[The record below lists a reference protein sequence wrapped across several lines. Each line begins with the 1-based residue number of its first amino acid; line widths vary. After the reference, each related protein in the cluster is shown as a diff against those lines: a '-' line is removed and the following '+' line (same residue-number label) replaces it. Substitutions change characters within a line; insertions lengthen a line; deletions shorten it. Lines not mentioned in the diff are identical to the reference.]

1 MRFALP
7 FFLLVLAAPA
17 LAGDLL
23 DRLAA
28 EDPQVREAARKELRG
43 VSALELGEMQKNAK
57 DAEAAAALREEVER
71 RREAPVADRADALAK
86 KFASRL
92 GSEKDLYALDTF
104 AIPVLVHWLDRDD
117 EIPNMFFSGSC
128 FVDFTPITLDL
139 AARTWLQQLSGE
151 NPGPASDDWKRWA
164 AGRRGRPLAEVALDG
179 LMRRGYQVR
188 SGKPEEAA
196 AALVAAFEGESKK
209 GWPTPLN
216 EWKAGGMVLAA
227 RWLLETRLGEGVR
240 QRDLFAPRNDEAAPY
255 REWLAANRG
264 FVEWNGRRYS
274 SSAKPEDWIKAL
286 AGDDKDAIAGALRLL
301 APHAALAAPAARRHL
316 EARPLEVARI
326 MSEAGLKAT
335 PAELRPIFAALGSN
349 VLAEGFREL
358 LSGDA
363 VADFIRTR
371 PPADHLANALHALA
385 ECGESRHAALA
396 LEFAKSAENTSGDP
410 EDWVNGR
417 AAQAVA
423 ALGDDAQVAK
433 ILPWL
438 KASNPFVRVEV
449 AGPLLRRGR
458 SQGWPA
464 IVEALETGHL
474 SPPILR
480 SRLGAIVGD
489 FPVSDDA
496 PEWRAWGETVGKY
509 RWDEAA
515 KTWKK

>member
-216 EWKAGGMVLAA
+216 QWKVGGMALAA
-227 RWLLETRLGEGVR
+227 RWLLEARMGEGAR
-240 QRDLFAPRNDEAAPY
+240 ARDPFAPKPEEAAPY
-255 REWLAANRG
+255 RQWIAANRG
-264 FVEWNGRRYS
+264 HITWDGQRFAS
-274 SSAKPEDWIKAL
+274 AAKPEDWIAIL
-286 AGDDKDAIAGALRLL
+286 EGDDADAVAGALRLL
-301 APHAALAAPAARRHL
+301 APHAAKAATAARRHL
-316 EARPLEVARI
+316 AGHVTEVAEI
-326 MSEAGLKAT
+326 MSGAGVEATAEELRLIVGHLRSNTLNFAFRGVLT
-335 PAELRPIFAALGSN
+335 GDALAEL
-349 VLAEGFREL
+349 V
-358 LSGDA
+358 
-363 VADFIRTR
+363 RTK
-371 PPADHLANALHALA
+371 PEPEILANALEALA
-385 ECGESRHAALA
+385 SVGAPRHAAVA
-396 LEFAKSAENTSGDP
+396 LEFAVSPEHPSGNP
-410 EDWVNGR
+410 ADWVNGR
-417 AAQAVA
+417 AAQVVA
-423 ALGDDAQVAK
+423 TLGDDEQVTR

-438 KASNPFVRVEV
+438 KASNPYVRLEV
-449 AGPLLRRGR
+449 AWPLLRRGR
-458 SQGWPA
+458 AEAWPT
-464 IVEALETGHL
+464 IVEALKSGLAPGSVSSALEG
-474 SPPILR
+474 
-480 SRLGAIVGD
+480 IVD
-489 FPVSDDA
+489 DLPDPVDEAAWTAWQDD
-496 PEWRAWGETVGKY
+496 VGKY
-509 RWDEAA
+509 RWDGVA
-515 KTWKK
+515 KKWRK